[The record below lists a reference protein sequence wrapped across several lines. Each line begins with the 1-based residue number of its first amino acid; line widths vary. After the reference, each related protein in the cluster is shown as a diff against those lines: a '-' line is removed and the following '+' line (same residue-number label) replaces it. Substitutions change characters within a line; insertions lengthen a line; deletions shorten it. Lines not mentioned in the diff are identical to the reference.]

1 MSKIISSIFL
11 FLLFTTLSLA
21 QSINVVSFNSS
32 ETLTPGSGVS
42 VHMNPTGV
50 FTIENS
56 FYLELSE
63 EGGGFTNAVVL
74 STVTDFYTTLINGVL
89 PEGILSG
96 QYKLRAVSYTHLT
109 LPTKRIV

>member
-1 MSKIISSIFL
+1 MRKIITSIFL
-11 FLLFTTLSLA
+11 FLLFTKLTLA

-32 ETLTPGSGVS
+32 ETLTPGAGVS

-63 EGGGFTNAVVL
+63 VGGDFTNAVVL
-74 STVTDFYTTLINGVL
+74 ATVTDFYTSLINGVL
-89 PEGILSG
+89 PEDILLI
-96 QYKLRAVSYTHLT
+96 QNLT
-109 LPTKRIV
+109 KYLKQLIFLV